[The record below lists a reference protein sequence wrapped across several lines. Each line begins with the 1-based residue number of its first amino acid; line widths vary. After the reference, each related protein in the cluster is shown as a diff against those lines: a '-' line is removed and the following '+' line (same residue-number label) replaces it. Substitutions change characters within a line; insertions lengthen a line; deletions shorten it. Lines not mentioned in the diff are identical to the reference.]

1 MGIDPGGV
9 IGWLFSMVVLFL
21 AIYGAIRLAL
31 KHDRQSRIPSPREVE
46 DRQLRER
53 VAAER
58 ARHKREAEQRAAR
71 GHDDGLDGSAAHSTR

>member
-1 MGIDPGGV
+1 M
-9 IGWLFSMVVLFL
+9 IGWLFPMVVLFL
-21 AIYGAIRLAL
+21 VIYGAIRLAL

-58 ARHKREAEQRAAR
+58 TRHKREAEQRAAR
-71 GHDDGLDGSAAHSTR
+71 GRDDGLGGSAAHSTR